1 MSLPSTAP
9 IDSIQQHGLHHVGKK
24 DRKRSAN
31 AMGTIELP
39 AAKRIRIE
47 EAHDQNRGGM
57 EKTLT
62 RLLLELENRRPQL
75 ETVQNTVDYNEKGQP
90 TLLDH
95 SEEGVREVS
104 PKKQYCSFTAEVP
117 IHEPQDQDQCDALEA
132 PIRSSSPYSPSF
144 VEFVFSKSP
153 PSVSVYPSYL
163 SPILTPISYA
173 QNKRERAAKRTARR
187 LTKRLSRLTPL
198 ELVALAQKRL
208 MKERETTLIKEA
220 CMKHEM
226 KRAKRAAISPEVFQ
240 TIDIHDD
247 GDEDNAGDQIIITQ
261 DSEIGA
267 ETKAFAGV
275 ITIQDR
281 LSAMSQA
288 LSEHAKDGTLRKEPG
303 RHSFYV
309 DAAVSS
315 EYGISGIAVVH
326 KTHRRY
332 WASPWTAKGYRVRET
347 LDQEDAEAWA
357 IWQALQVT
365 LEKVHADRA
374 NAKPQ
379 DPCSVVVVYSDCA
392 WALQKIGNSRSGGGK
407 VVQKIIAQSME
418 LQRLGVDVH
427 LHWVPGHKKIP
438 GNELADLVAKQ
449 ARRPVK

>member
-1 MSLPSTAP
+1 
-9 IDSIQQHGLHHVGKK
+9 
-24 DRKRSAN
+24 
-31 AMGTIELP
+31 MGTIELP
-39 AAKRIRIE
+39 AAKKIKVE
-47 EAHDQNRGGM
+47 EACSQNRGGM
-57 EKTLT
+57 EKALA
-62 RLLLELENRRPQL
+62 RLQLKIKDRRPQL
-75 ETVQNTVDYNEKGQP
+75 ETVQNTVDYNDKGQP

-95 SEEGVREVS
+95 AEEGVREV
-104 PKKQYCSFTAEVP
+104 PPRNQYCSPTAEVP
-117 IHEPQDQDQCDALEA
+117 IHEPQDQDQCDHLEA
-132 PIRSSSPYSPSF
+132 PIRSSSPRSPSF
-144 VEFVFSKSP
+144 VEFVFSTSP
-153 PSVSVYPSYL
+153 PSVSVHPSYL

-173 QNKRERAAKRTARR
+173 QTKRERAAKRTARR
-187 LTKRLSRLTPL
+187 LAKRLSRLTPL
-198 ELVALAQKRL
+198 GLVALTQKRL

-220 CMKHEM
+220 CMKREL
-226 KRAKRAAISPEVFQ
+226 KRAKRAAISPEMFQ

-247 GDEDNAGDQIIITQ
+247 GGEEDNAGEQIIITQ
-261 DSEIGA
+261 DSEIGV

-392 WALQKIGNSRSGGGK
+392 WALQRIGNSRPGGGK

-418 LQRLGVDVH
+418 LQRFGVDVH

-449 ARRPVK
+449 ARQPVK